1 MPGQPSGEPQPAAS
15 PKPLWALMGR
25 APPGAPPQ
33 SVPPDEGTPAPE
45 HAATS
50 PATAESAIAGG
61 PSAESAPATAPPA
74 ARRKGLW
81 GLMHSTPPAAP
92 PPPATPPLVHFE
104 SEIETPESE
113 VPGLSSPVPN
123 PPGAAESPIPI
134 PSDNTFASLIGI
146 ESDQPIVPA
155 ARPSSETG
163 DKPLFKAR
171 LSLVLGGLSI
181 PLSFLALID
190 AVWSRL
196 PATAV
201 GFAAVLVGM
210 LVVTQSQRSAGREK
224 LRKFAV
230 AGMIAGVVGMFLGP
244 LVLAGLGRRI
254 SQSSNRNLTEGHLRT
269 IGVALNRFHDLN
281 GAFPPGGT
289 FKKTKDGRQ
298 KGYHGWMTLLLP
310 HLGEENLYKQIHL
323 DLPFDDPTNRPVF
336 EQDLFVFF
344 AAGSDRA
351 RVRGRFGASHFAGVG
366 GEVVDD
372 EGNVTQAGLF
382 GINSKI
388 SRDNVTDGLSNT
400 LAVGEI
406 ADDFP
411 PWGEPENWRTIGPG
425 LNRSTDGFGN
435 HARSGASFLMADGS
449 VRFLSNKTDPRVL
462 TALSTRDGGEK

>member
-1 MPGQPSGEPQPAAS
+1 
-15 PKPLWALMGR
+15 MGR
-25 APPGAPPQ
+25 APPGTPPP
-33 SVPPDEGTPAPE
+33 SVPPDGEAHTGGDAP
-45 HAATS
+45 
-50 PATAESAIAGG
+50 
-61 PSAESAPATAPPA
+61 APPA
-74 ARRKGLW
+74 GTPARRKGLW
-81 GLMHSTPPAAP
+81 GLMHASPPAAP
-92 PPPATPPLVHFE
+92 PPPVAPPAIHFQTE
-104 SEIETPESE
+104 SENPKSE
-113 VPGLSSPVPN
+113 ISSLQ
-123 PPGAAESPIPI
+123 SPIPDRATPAALI
-134 PSDNTFASLIGI
+134 PIPPDNAFASLVGI
-146 ESDQPIVPA
+146 EPEEMIVPA
-155 ARPSSETG
+155 TRQSSTTG
-163 DKPLFKAR
+163 HKSLFKAR
-171 LSLVLGGLSI
+171 LSLVLGGLSV

-230 AGMIAGVVGMFLGP
+230 AGMIAGVLGMFLGP
-244 LVLAGLGRRI
+244 LALAGLGRRI

-269 IGVALNRFHDLN
+269 IGVALNTFHDLN

-323 DLPFDDPTNRPVF
+323 DLPFDDPANRPAF

-344 AAGSDRA
+344 SAGSDRA
-351 RVRGRFGASHFAGVG
+351 HVRGRFGASHFAGVG

-372 EGNVTQAGLF
+372 EGNVAQAGLF
-382 GINSKI
+382 GINSKV
-388 SRDNVTDGLSNT
+388 SRDSVTDGLSNT

-411 PWGEPENWRTIGPG
+411 PWGEPENWRTIGSG

-449 VRFLSNKTDPRVL
+449 VRFFSNKTDPRVL